1 MAFQAPFRPVHLPL
15 QQSPLHQDNRQQQQ
29 NDSGT
34 EFQPPRSQ
42 WDAQVGIDREYT
54 LSAYLKRAAAAG
66 EMPHSPSQQHQGNAI
81 PKQMG

>member
-1 MAFQAPFRPVHLPL
+1 MSLQSRFRPLHLPL

-29 NDSGT
+29 SDSGT

-42 WDAQVGIDREYT
+42 WDAQAGLDREYT

-66 EMPHSPSQQHQGNAI
+66 DMPQTGHQQHQGTTTQN
-81 PKQMG
+81 QMG

>member
-1 MAFQAPFRPVHLPL
+1 MSLQSPFRPMHLPL

-29 NDSGT
+29 SDSGT

-42 WDAQVGIDREYT
+42 WDAQAGLDREYT

-66 EMPHSPSQQHQGNAI
+66 DMPHTTHPLQHGNTA